1 MAQPAQNSLQ
11 ETAILTRSIEFV
23 VRNFVKILI
32 GKISL
37 VRLQQLVQSV
47 YVEEAENYLKRER
60 PDRAASLT
68 SLAVLTGADTRKLT
82 QVRNSDTYRRPH
94 HEAPEFLGD
103 VTPESSVIE
112 LWTSNPRFTE
122 PKTGAPR
129 VIDLWGEEASFET
142 LVREAIRT
150 RGVTVQSI
158 AKRMQRN
165 NLVELHEDGTVEL
178 KLTTF
183 APLELRQKIGEI
195 KLGLDAAGHL
205 LGTVN
210 ENLSTDDPAE
220 RLFQRGSWTHRLS
233 AENSRALA
241 KEMST
246 QLGRCDDKARKILE
260 KYEESGSAD
269 NRLTAGV
276 GLFYFETDEF

>member
-1 MAQPAQNSLQ
+1 MPQTAENTLQ

-37 VRLQQLVQSV
+37 VRLQQLVQSI
-47 YVEEAENYLKRER
+47 YVEESENYLKRER
-60 PDRAASLT
+60 PDREASLT
-68 SLAVLTGADTRKLT
+68 ALAVLTGADTRKLT

-94 HEAPEFLGD
+94 HEAPGFLGD

-112 LWTSNPRFTE
+112 LWTSNPRFTD

-158 AKRMQRN
+158 ARRMQKN
-165 NLVELHEDGTVEL
+165 NLVELHDDDTVEL

-205 LGTVN
+205 LGTVHH
-210 ENLSTDDPAE
+210 NLTAGDADG
-220 RLFQRGSWTHRLS
+220 RLFQRGSWTHRLRP
-233 AENSRALA
+233 EDREALKA
-241 KEMST
+241 AVSKH
-246 QLGRCDDKARKILE
+246 LGRCDDKARDILE
-260 KYEESGSAD
+260 RYEDKDASDE
-269 NRLTAGV
+269 RLTAGV
-276 GLFYFETDEF
+276 GLFYFETDAF

>member
-1 MAQPAQNSLQ
+1 MAQTAENPLH

-23 VRNFVKILI
+23 VRNFVRILI

-37 VRLQQLVQSV
+37 VRLQQLVQTLF
-47 YVEEAENYLKRER
+47 VEEAENYLERER
-60 PDRAASLT
+60 PGKQASLT
-68 SLAVLTGADTRKLT
+68 ALAVLTGADTRKLS
-82 QVRNSDTYRRPH
+82 QVRNSATYRRPL
-94 HEAPEFLGD
+94 HEAAGFLGD
-103 VTPESSVIE
+103 VTPEAGVIE
-112 LWTSNPRFTE
+112 LWTSNPRFTD
-122 PKTGAPR
+122 PATGAPR
-129 VIDLWGEEASFET
+129 IIDLWGEEASFET

-158 AKRMQRN
+158 ANRMQRN
-165 NLVELHEDGTVEL
+165 NLVDLHDDGTVEL

-233 AENSRALA
+233 GENSRALA
-241 KEMST
+241 KDMST
-246 QLGRCDDKARKILE
+246 QLGRCDAKARKILE
-260 KYEESGSAD
+260 KYEESGGAD
-269 NRLTAGV
+269 NHLTAGV

>member
-1 MAQPAQNSLQ
+1 MPQPAENALQ

-23 VRNFVKILI
+23 VRNFVKILV

-37 VRLQQLVQSV
+37 VRLQQLVQSI

-60 PDRAASLT
+60 PDKAASLT
-68 SLAVLTGADTRKLT
+68 ALAVLTGADTRKLT

-94 HEAPEFLGD
+94 HEAPDFLGD

-112 LWTSNPRFTE
+112 LWTSNPRFTDA
-122 PKTGAPR
+122 KTGAPR

-158 AKRMQRN
+158 AKRMQQN
-165 NLVELHEDGTVEL
+165 NLLELHEDGTVEL

-205 LGTVN
+205 LGTVHH
-210 ENLSTDDPAE
+210 NLTTEDPAG
-220 RLFQRGSWTHRLS
+220 RLFQRGSWTHRLRPDNRRS
-233 AENSRALA
+233 LETEVS
-241 KEMST
+241 KH
-246 QLGRCDDKARKILE
+246 LGRCDDKARDILE
-260 KYEESGSAD
+260 RYEEKGAGD
-269 NRLTAGV
+269 DRLTAGV